1 MSQCGVLW
9 QYLNILFLGSWVT
22 LKLCVI
28 SLFLG
33 GVLGTLLGA
42 ARAFGN
48 KVLRAVVIIY
58 VELVRSVPFI
68 ILLFFFFY
76 GLPLTTGLDI
86 PPYIAAIAALSING
100 AAYIAQIVY
109 GGVKSISKGQIEAG
123 MALGLGAGKIFIKII
138 FPQALR
144 TMAPAMVNVAI
155 TVIKES
161 ALTSTIGYLDLLG
174 TGLAI
179 RESRV
184 GQPGPDVIILVAVF
198 YFILC
203 FLISRLELFF
213 VKKWRSE

>member
-1 MSQCGVLW
+1 MSQYGVLW
-9 QYLNILFLGSWVT
+9 QYLNVLFLGGWVT

-28 SLFLG
+28 SLLLG

-42 ARAFGN
+42 VRAFGN
-48 KVLRAVVIIY
+48 KVLRAVVITY

-109 GGVKSISKGQIEAG
+109 GGVKSISKGQLEAG
-123 MALGLGAGKIFIKII
+123 MALGLGASKIFIKII

-184 GQPGPDVIILVAVF
+184 GQPGPDIIILVAVF

-203 FLISRLELFF
+203 FLISRLESVFI
-213 VKKWRSE
+213 KKWRSE

>member
-1 MSQCGVLW
+1 MSQFGVIS
-9 QYLNILFLGSWVT
+9 QYVNILLLGSWVT
-22 LKLCVI
+22 LKLCVF
-28 SLFLG
+28 SLMLG

-42 ARAFGN
+42 VRVFGN
-48 KVLRAVVIIY
+48 KFFRAGVVIY
-58 VELVRSVPFI
+58 VELVRSVPFL

-86 PPYIAAIAALSING
+86 PPYIAAIAALSINC
-100 AAYIAQIVY
+100 AAYIAQVVY
-109 GGVKSISKGQIEAG
+109 GGVKSLSKGQLEAG
-123 MALGLGAGKIFIKII
+123 MALGLGTYKIFSKII

-161 ALTSTIGYLDLLG
+161 ALTSTIGFLDLLG

-184 GQPGPDVIILVAVF
+184 GQPGPDIIVLVALF

-203 FLISRLELFF
+203 FLISRLEYVFI
-213 VKKWRSE
+213 KKWRSC